1 MKESKTLAIG
11 TLGLMLV
18 AGCHSDGSQS
28 EKTSQPSQ
36 ASKAAPQVSI
46 GGEPV
51 VTLTR
56 PRPADQSKPHFL
68 EATLIPGK
76 AMNLLQVKAY
86 LPGKGDVELLAS
98 PSMEEAKKLLDSDDE
113 FGNKSFYIGGAV
125 LLPYANRIR
134 GKLAADK
141 KSIETT
147 IAGKKVSLPANW
159 IGKKEGA
166 ERNSMHGLILSSA
179 FHDVQHQDGAGESSM
194 SATLHAG
201 NFGGHWLSQTDVTG
215 ETVLKDNAL
224 DMTIT
229 AKNVGQEPLPMGIG
243 FHPYFVFPSGNREQ
257 ARLSLPSNRRAL
269 VDNYDNVFPTGK
281 IEKTTGTPY
290 DFSAPDGAALGKIY
304 LDDCFLE
311 LKRDGPGNAVME
323 IIDPAAKYGLR
334 VTALS
339 PEIKA
344 IQVYAPPDRNIV
356 AMEPQFNLA
365 DPYSKVWG
373 KIDTGMVILQPGAAV
388 SWHIRMELFVP
399 SAESAH

>member
-1 MKESKTLAIG
+1 MNKPKALAIG
-11 TLGLMLV
+11 ILGFTLA
-18 AGCHSDGSQS
+18 AGCHSSGAQN
-28 EKTSQPSQ
+28 ETTSQQ
-36 ASKAAPQVSI
+36 AQARKSAPQVSI

-56 PRPADQSKPHFL
+56 PHPADQSKPKFL

-76 AMNLLQVKAY
+76 AMNLLQIKAY
-86 LPGKGDVELLAS
+86 LPGKGEVELLAS
-98 PSMEEAKKLLDSDDE
+98 PSVEEAKKLLDGDDE

-134 GKLAADK
+134 GKLSADK
-141 KSIETT
+141 EWIETN

-166 ERNSMHGLILSSA
+166 ERNSMHGLILSST
-179 FHDVQHQDGAGESSM
+179 FHDVHHQDGAGESSM
-194 SATLHAG
+194 TATLHAG
-201 NFGGHWLSQTDVTG
+201 NFGGHWLSQTDVSA
-215 ETVLKDNAL
+215 ETVLKDDAL
-224 DMTIT
+224 DITIT
-229 AKNVGQEPLPMGIG
+229 AKNVGQEPFPMGIG

-257 ARLSLPSNRRAL
+257 ARLSLPGNRRAL

-281 IEKTTGTPY
+281 IEKTTGTLY
-290 DFSAPDGAALGKIY
+290 DFSGPQGAALGKLY
-304 LDDCFLE
+304 LDDCFLD
-311 LKRDGPGNAVME
+311 LKRDGSGNAVME

-334 VTALS
+334 ITALS

-344 IQVYAPPDRNIV
+344 IQVYAPPERDMV

-373 KIDTGMVILQPGAAV
+373 KTDTGMVMLQPGASV
-388 SWHIRMELFVP
+388 SWHIQMELFVP
-399 SAESAH
+399 SAEGGH

>member
-1 MKESKTLAIG
+1 MQRLKTLAIG
-11 TLGLMLV
+11 IIGLALV
-18 AGCHSDGSQS
+18 SGCHSGGSQN
-28 EKTSQPSQ
+28 EATPQQSQEGKS
-36 ASKAAPQVSI
+36 APQVSI

-51 VTLTR
+51 VTLKR
-56 PRPADQSKPHFL
+56 PRPTDQSKPYFL

-76 AMNLLQVKAY
+76 AMNLLQIKAY

-98 PSMEEAKKLLDSDDE
+98 PSVEEAKKLLDSDEE

-134 GKLAADK
+134 GKLSADK

-147 IAGKKVSLPANW
+147 IAGKNVLLPANW

-179 FHDVQHQDGAGESSM
+179 FHDVKHQDGAGESSM

-201 NFGGHWLSQTDVTG
+201 NFGGHWLSQTDVSA
-215 ETVLKDNAL
+215 ETVLKDDAL
-224 DMTIT
+224 DMNIT
-229 AKNVGQEPLPMGIG
+229 ATNVGQEPLPMGIG

-281 IEKTTGTPY
+281 IEKTTGTPH
-290 DFSAPDGAALGKIY
+290 DFSGPGGAALGKIY
-304 LDDCFLE
+304 LDDCFLD
-311 LKRDGPGNAVME
+311 LKRDSSGHAVME
-323 IIDPAAKYGLR
+323 IIDPPARYGLR

-344 IQVYAPPDRNIV
+344 IQVYAPPNRNIV

-373 KIDTGMVILQPGAAV
+373 KTDTGMVMLQPGASV

-399 SAESAH
+399 SAEGAH

>member
-1 MKESKTLAIG
+1 MNKPKTLAIG
-11 TLGLMLV
+11 ILGFTLV
-18 AGCHSDGSQS
+18 AGCHSSDSQN
-28 EKTSQPSQ
+28 EAASQPTQ
-36 ASKAAPQVSI
+36 ANKPAAQVII

-51 VTLTR
+51 ITLTR
-56 PRPADQSKPHFL
+56 PHPADQSKPKFL

-86 LPGKGDVELLAS
+86 LPGKGDVDLLAS
-98 PSMEEAKKLLDSDDE
+98 PSVGEAKKLLDADDE
-113 FGNKSFYIGGAV
+113 FGNKSFSIGSAV
-125 LLPYANRIR
+125 LVPYANRIR
-134 GKLAADK
+134 GKLSGDK
-141 KSIETT
+141 KWIETN
-147 IAGKKVSLPANW
+147 IAGNKVSLPANW

-166 ERNSMHGLILSSA
+166 ERNSMHGLILSST
-179 FHDVQHQDGAGESSM
+179 FHDVQHHEGAGESSM

-201 NFGGHWLSQTDVTG
+201 NFGGHWPSQTDVTA
-215 ETVLKDNAL
+215 ETVLKDEAL
-224 DMTIT
+224 DLTIT

-243 FHPYFVFPSGNREQ
+243 FHPYFVFPSGHREQ
-257 ARLSLPSNRRAL
+257 ARLSLPGNRRAL

-290 DFSAPDGAALGKIY
+290 DFSGPGGAALAKLY
-304 LDDCFLE
+304 LDDCFLD
-311 LKRDGPGNAVME
+311 LKRADSGNAVME

-334 VTALS
+334 LTALS

-373 KIDTGMVILQPGAAV
+373 KTDAGMVLLQPGASV

-399 SAESAH
+399 SVEGAH

>member
-1 MKESKTLAIG
+1 MKRPNTLAIG
-11 TLGLMLV
+11 ILGLTV
-18 AGCHSDGSQS
+18 VGCHSNGSQNTT
-28 EKTSQPSQ
+28 TSQQSQ
-36 ASKAAPQVSI
+36 ASKSEISI

-56 PRPADQSKPHFL
+56 PRPTDQTKPHFL

-98 PSMEEAKKLLDSDDE
+98 PSVEEAKKLLDSDDE

-134 GKLAADK
+134 GKLSADK
-141 KSIETT
+141 KSIETI

-159 IGKKEGA
+159 IGKKGGA
-166 ERNSMHGLILSSA
+166 ERNSMDGLILSSA
-179 FHDVQHQDGAGESSM
+179 FHDVQHQDGAGEANI

-201 NFGGHWLSQTDVTG
+201 NFGGHWLAQTDVSA
-215 ETVLKDNAL
+215 ETVLKDDVL

-243 FHPYFVFPSGNREQ
+243 FHPYFVFPSNNREQ

-290 DFSAPDGAALGKIY
+290 DFSAAGGAALGKLY
-304 LDDCFLE
+304 LDDCFVD
-311 LKRDGPGNAVME
+311 LKRDGSGHAMME

-373 KIDTGMVILQPGAAV
+373 KTDTGMVMLQPGASV
-388 SWHIRMELFVP
+388 SWHIRMELFLP
-399 SAESAH
+399 SAEGAH